1 MWKPTKKRVGSS
13 VSQKKTSEPLE
24 KKLLI
29 LAASMGS
36 LINSYVNRLH
46 FVFVGASRAF
56 SERSSKDIVC
66 LDFSKAFDK
75 VSHNVLVEAVVWRV
89 EQLMDCSF
97 NGQRTL
103 TDGLTRRESL
113 HLDASRQYCPKT
125 FIKDSDESWIRLPS
139 THATIGKSYK
149 FMILVATKQRE
160 QKSRK
165 VRY

>member
-1 MWKPTKKRVGSS
+1 MVLQLTD
-13 VSQKKTSEPLE
+13 VSTIFKLTFVETYKEESRFFCFSKKTSEPLE

-36 LINSYVNRLH
+36 LINSYVNQLH
-46 FVFVGASRAF
+46 FVFVGPSRAF
-56 SERSSKDIVC
+56 SERSSKDIVY

-125 FIKDSDESWIRLPS
+125 FIKDSDEAWIRLPS
-139 THATIGKSYK
+139 THATIGKSYN
-149 FMILVATKQRE
+149 
-160 QKSRK
+160 S
-165 VRY
+165 